1 MIIVIIIMMM
11 MMMMRIIIIIII
23 NSKILL
29 SVSSNTV
36 HLDADLG
43 LLQHARWSTL

>member
-11 MMMMRIIIIIII
+11 MMRIIIIII